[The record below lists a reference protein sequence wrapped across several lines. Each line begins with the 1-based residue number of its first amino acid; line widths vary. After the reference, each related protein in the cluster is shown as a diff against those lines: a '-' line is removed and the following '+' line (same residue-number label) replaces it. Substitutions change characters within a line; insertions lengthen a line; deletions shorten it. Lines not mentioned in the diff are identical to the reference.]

1 MIILSVGGDS
11 TLIALINSPSAWLR
25 TQATEM
31 LRLLDIPF
39 HEPAVPSPRAIM
51 PFSSR
56 GSATSGLSS
65 QYEQVITQAVL
76 RVRKTQDPNSEVVK
90 SGLAINR

>member
-31 LRLLDIPF
+31 LRLLGIPF

-76 RVRKTQDPNSEVVK
+76 RVRKTPDPNSEVVK